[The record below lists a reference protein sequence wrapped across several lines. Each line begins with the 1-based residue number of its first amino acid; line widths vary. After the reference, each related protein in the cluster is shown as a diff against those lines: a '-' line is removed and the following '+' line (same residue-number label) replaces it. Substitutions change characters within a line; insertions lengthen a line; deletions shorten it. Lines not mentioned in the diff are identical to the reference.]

1 MQVLKL
7 FYKFFFLI
15 FPYTIV
21 NIIYIN
27 SDLWKY
33 KDAVYKFNNIPKG
46 IEVANLGSSHGLLS
60 FDYSIENYKN
70 LVCYN
75 MALAQQTL
83 DFDEKIFQQYIENF
97 KEDSTIIICLSPFE
111 TNGIPDYVL
120 NKKAK
125 DRYYRFIKPQLIEDF
140 SLNDWISINIFP
152 YFLSPHPLK
161 DLITISKEFSQKTE
175 NRKQAPVINEK
186 NYGTASAE
194 ERIKQSEK
202 LGGWTDLFPPSEKGR
217 EFNLKKI
224 DSIINLAKKHKI
236 NTVIVTT
243 PITKDAF
250 DVLQEKKPYYDI
262 YQFYKELEQKYPDTK
277 FLNYLD
283 LFFKND
289 YLFSDNNHLNSTGAR
304 EFSRII
310 YSDLK
315 KFGYVK

>member
-15 FPYTIV
+15 FPYTII
-21 NIIYIN
+21 NIIYIK

-175 NRKQAPVINEK
+175 NRKQKTEN
-186 NYGTASAE
+186 
-194 ERIKQSEK
+194 RKQKTE
-202 LGGWTDLFPPSEKGR
+202 
-217 EFNLKKI
+217 N
-224 DSIINLAKKHKI
+224 KH
-236 NTVIVTT
+236 
-243 PITKDAF
+243 
-250 DVLQEKKPYYDI
+250 L
-262 YQFYKELEQKYPDTK
+262 
-277 FLNYLD
+277 
-283 LFFKND
+283 
-289 YLFSDNNHLNSTGAR
+289 
-304 EFSRII
+304 
-310 YSDLK
+310 
-315 KFGYVK
+315 

>member
-1 MQVLKL
+1 MLKL
-7 FYKFFFLI
+7 FYKSFFLI
-15 FPYTIV
+15 FPYIII
-21 NIIYIN
+21 NIMYIN

-33 KDAVYKFNNIPKG
+33 KDLVYKFDNIPKG
-46 IEVANLGSSHGLLS
+46 IEVANLGSSHGLNS
-60 FDYSIENYKN
+60 FDYSIENYKK

-75 MALAQQTL
+75 MALAQQNL

-97 KEDSTIIICLSPFE
+97 KEDSTVIICLSSFE
-111 TNGIPDYVL
+111 TSGIPDYVL
-120 NKKAK
+120 NKQAK
-125 DRYYRFIKPQLIEDF
+125 DRYYRFIKPQLMEDF
-140 SLNDWISINIFP
+140 YLIDWISINIFP

-186 NYGTASAE
+186 NYGIASAE
-194 ERIKQSEK
+194 ERINQSEK
-202 LGGWTDLFPPSEKGR
+202 LLGGWTDMFPPSEKGR

-250 DVLQEKKPYYDI
+250 DILQEKKPYYDI

-315 KFGYVK
+315 KFRYVK